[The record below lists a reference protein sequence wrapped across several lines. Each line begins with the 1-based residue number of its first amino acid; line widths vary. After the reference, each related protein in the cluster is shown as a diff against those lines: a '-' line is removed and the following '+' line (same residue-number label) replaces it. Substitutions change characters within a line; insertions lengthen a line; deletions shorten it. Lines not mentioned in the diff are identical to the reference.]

1 MALTGFTLNSSSS
14 GGRQAD
20 ITLPATVSSGDL
32 LVAMHYDVNNETIPS
47 TPAGWTLIHSFTG
60 GTTAGTLGII
70 AKIADGTEG
79 GTNLSWFPG
88 SDNNYAALALTPD
101 ETITSLGS
109 VSNQDGVSNNTAGG
123 LSLSMAVSTNG
134 TPPMVAISAGG
145 SNGNVNVSPEA
156 EFVAEFFGADGV
168 ELGVDFYAVG
178 DSRVDYNVTTGD
190 TGRQTLV
197 IGLLNLNVPAS
208 VDVDVTGVGAAGE
221 VDDGSSITGDSTVSP
236 DGLGASGDV
245 DAVSL
250 NISSSVDA
258 TGVEALG
265 QVGIIPTVVEV
276 TGVGASGLAG
286 DAEGT
291 GNATATPFEAT
302 NAWNEGAWGDLSWGG
317 GKTSPDAGEGQ
328 VGSVTVEVTLNVDVD
343 VTGVEATGQVGNV
356 FLLQNGL
363 EATGEVGTALAQA
376 GATVSVTGL
385 EATGATNE
393 VVVTG
398 TADVSLTGL
407 EATGEVGTA
416 TATADVTTD
425 VTGVQGS
432 GGVGTVD
439 VIQDQ
444 TVDLTGVEAT
454 GEVGDIGLNIPVSV
468 NVTGRG
474 ATTAVGSVTV
484 QIDAPVDVTGVAA
497 NGEVGFVTVWGKIIP
512 DPGTTYSEI
521 DPSQSPGWGTI
532 DPSGAGSYSAVS
544 PNPGTIWTEIEPVED
559 ASWEEVA

>member
-32 LVAMHYDVNNETIPS
+32 LVAMHYDINDEAIPS

-60 GTTAGTLGII
+60 GSAAGTLGII

-79 GTNLSWFPG
+79 GTNVSWLG
-88 SDNNYAALALTPD
+88 GTDNNYAALALTPD

-109 VSNQDGVSNNTAGG
+109 ISNQDGVSGSAASG

-156 EFVAEFFGADGV
+156 EFVAEFFGTDGV

-197 IGLLNLNVPAS
+197 IGLLNLNVPVNVSADVTGVSATGEVGGNFS
-208 VDVDVTGVGAAGE
+208 VTGTSTTPSNGLSSTGQVGFVTVDIPLFVDVTGVQSA
-221 VDDGSSITGDSTVSP
+221 
-236 DGLGASGDV
+236 
-245 DAVSL
+245 
-250 NISSSVDA
+250 
-258 TGVEALG
+258 G
-265 QVGIIPTVVEV
+265 QVGSVTVEATESVE
-276 TGVGASGLAG
+276 
-286 DAEGT
+286 
-291 GNATATPFEAT
+291 ATPFVPT

-317 GKTSPDAGEGQ
+317 GKTSPDAGDGQ
-328 VGSVTVEVTLNVDVD
+328 VGSVTVEVTLNVNVD

-356 FLLQNGL
+356 FLFQNGL
-363 EATGEVGTALAQA
+363 EATGEVGTALVQA

-385 EATGATNE
+385 EATGATND

-398 TADVSLTGL
+398 TADVSPTGL
-407 EATGEVGTA
+407 EATGEVGTV

-425 VTGVQGS
+425 VTGLEAT

-444 TVDLTGVEAT
+444 TVNLTGVEGT
-454 GEVGDIGLNIPVSV
+454 GEVGDIGLNIPVTV

-474 ATTAVGSVTV
+474 AATAVGAVTV

-521 DPSQSPGWGTI
+521 SPSQSPGWGTI